1 VNTLRDQGEPAGADE
16 LRAAMVEQMRSAGDL
31 RTEGVTRA
39 FSTVPRERFAPEAP
53 LEQVYDRDDVVI
65 TKRDANGLALS
76 SVSAPRIQAQ
86 MLEQA
91 DISPG
96 MRVLEIG
103 SGGYNAAL
111 IAELVGPEGQV
122 TTVDIDPFVTE
133 RASQYLAETG
143 YNRIQVLQ
151 VDAEGGVPQR
161 APFDRIIVTAGA
173 WDVPPAWI
181 EQLAEDGLL
190 VVPLRLRGLTRSFA
204 HARNEGNL
212 VSQNYDLCGF
222 VSMQGAGANDERL
235 ILLQGEDIALRVD
248 SDQLVTS
255 PDSLRSALTSA
266 RVTRG
271 SGVEVGGYEPFDDL
285 DLFIATA
292 LDDFGL
298 LVAKD
303 AAIASG
309 VVERSARMGAKTALG
324 DDSFAYRA
332 SQPTNEERTSFE
344 FIVYGHGPNADQ
356 LVNQHIELIREWDQS
371 HRGGSG
377 ARVEVYPAGTDIQ
390 VPAGGRV
397 VEKKHTSV
405 LIFWPTSP

>member
-1 VNTLRDQGEPAGADE
+1 MNTVREQDVSAAE
-16 LRAAMVEQMRSAGDL
+16 LRAAMVEEMRGHGDL
-31 RTEGVTRA
+31 RTDAVARA
-39 FSTVPRERFAPEAP
+39 FATVPRERFAPEAP
-53 LEQVYDRDDVVI
+53 LVQVYNRDDVVI

-91 DISPG
+91 EIRPG

-111 IAELVGPEGQV
+111 IAELVGTEGEV
-122 TTVDIDPFVTE
+122 TTVDIDAFVTD
-133 RASQYLAETG
+133 RASQYLAAAG
-143 YNRIQVLQ
+143 YDRVRVLQ
-151 VDAEGGVPQR
+151 ADAEGGVPQH

-181 EQLAEDGLL
+181 EQLADDGLL

-204 HARNEGNL
+204 LAPEAGHLVAR
-212 VSQNYDLCGF
+212 SYDLCGF

-235 ILLQGEDIALRVD
+235 ILLHGEDVGLRVD
-248 SDQLVTS
+248 DDQDVPT
-255 PDSLRSALTSA
+255 PDSLRDALVSE

-271 SGVEVGGYEPFDDL
+271 SGVEVGGFEPFDDL
-285 DLFIATA
+285 DLFVATR

-303 AAIASG
+303 EAISAG
-309 VVERSARMGAKTALG
+309 LVERSARMGAKTALSR
-324 DDSFAYRA
+324 DSFAYRA
-332 SQPTNEERTSFE
+332 SQSTSEERTSFE
-344 FIVYGHGPNADQ
+344 FVVYGHGPHADS
-356 LVNQHIELIREWDQS
+356 LVDQYVGLIREWNQL
-371 HRGGSG
+371 HRGGTG
-377 ARVEVYPAGTDIQ
+377 ARVEVFPAGADVP

-397 VEKKHTSV
+397 IAKKHTSV
-405 LIFWPTSP
+405 LISWPTSP